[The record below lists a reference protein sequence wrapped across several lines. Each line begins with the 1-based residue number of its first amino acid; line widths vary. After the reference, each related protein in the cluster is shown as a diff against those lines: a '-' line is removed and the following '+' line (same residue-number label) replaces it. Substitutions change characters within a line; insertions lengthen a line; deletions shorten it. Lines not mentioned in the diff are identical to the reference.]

1 MTNSRSLQDVKQLL
15 ITTLRLG
22 AHGQALT
29 AQSALLGAVA
39 ELDSMA
45 VIQLVTAMEEHFGI
59 SIQDED
65 ISGKNFATLASLSA
79 FVDSKLAA

>member
-1 MTNSRSLQDVKQLL
+1 MPHSRSIDEVKQILCA
-15 ITTLRLG
+15 TLQLG

-29 AQSALLGAVA
+29 AQSALLGALA

-45 VIQLVTAMEEHFGI
+45 VLQIITALEDHFGI

-65 ISGKNFATLASLSA
+65 ISGKSFATLGSLSA
-79 FVDSKLAA
+79 LVDDKLAA